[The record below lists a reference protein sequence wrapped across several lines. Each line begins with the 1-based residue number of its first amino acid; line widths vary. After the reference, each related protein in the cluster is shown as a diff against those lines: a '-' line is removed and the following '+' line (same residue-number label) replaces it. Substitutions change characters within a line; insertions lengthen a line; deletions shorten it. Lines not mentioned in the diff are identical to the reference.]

1 MRTKKYNEWLRE
13 GFEFKP
19 DSSDNYLYSRQ
30 KLTSLVGA
38 PERVDGDFY
47 CGGNMLT
54 SLKGAPE
61 SVDGNFNCSR
71 NSLTTLKGA
80 PKRVGG
86 GFSCSSNSLT
96 SLVGAPESV
105 GRAFYCG
112 SNMLTTLKG
121 APESVGG
128 DFYCDSNML
137 TTLVGAPESVD
148 GNFYCHNNMLTT
160 LEGAPE
166 KIVGNFSCNEFT
178 IDRGKWGIEG
188 WLEVLQTGTDKAK
201 SLILTLLSEDELDK
215 YFTEDPMR
223 LHLLDLAPDLK
234 AGVLKRTG
242 LKDLSRLGRNLKQ
255 GLL

>member
-1 MRTKKYNEWLRE
+1 MRAKKFSEWMNA

-19 DSSDNYLYSRQ
+19 DSSGNYLYSEHD
-30 KLTSLVGA
+30 LTTLEGA
-38 PERVDGDFY
+38 PEKVGGDFR
-47 CGGNMLT
+47 CSGNMLT
-54 SLKGAPE
+54 SLEGAPKEVGVNFNCIGNMLTSLEGAPKEVGENFNCSGNMLTSLEGAPE
-61 SVDGNFNCSR
+61 SVGGDFNCSY
-71 NSLTTLKGA
+71 
-80 PKRVGG
+80 
-86 GFSCSSNSLT
+86 NSLT

-105 GRAFYCG
+105 GGFFNCSR
-112 SNMLTTLKG
+112 NK
-121 APESVGG
+121 
-128 DFYCDSNML
+128 
-137 TTLVGAPESVD
+137 
-148 GNFYCHNNMLTT
+148 LTT